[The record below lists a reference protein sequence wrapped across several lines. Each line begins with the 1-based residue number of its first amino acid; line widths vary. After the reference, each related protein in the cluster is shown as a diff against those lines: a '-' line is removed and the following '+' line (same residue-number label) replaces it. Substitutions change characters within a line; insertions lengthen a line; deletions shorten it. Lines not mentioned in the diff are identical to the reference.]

1 MQWLPTIKMEI
12 KTYQYILLL
21 AFITAVW
28 RRTENRVL
36 FLVPFLGLAVL
47 FELVLGKLMKYY
59 YDNNMITTNIF
70 VIICVLYYLFLFT
83 QEFRKQWYWLL
94 AGIYMIS
101 LGISSY
107 TQGFMSIMSIAY
119 NTGMIMVIVSVFRYL
134 YDLIIRDHYKPLHQ
148 IPLFWM
154 ALGILMFYSSS
165 FPILNFLNRF
175 IYADYDFALRM
186 IDMLSIGNIFLSLGY
201 LGTIICQKNT
211 KTLSTSLP

>member
-1 MQWLPTIKMEI
+1 MEI
-12 KTYQYILLL
+12 KAYQYILLL
-21 AFITAVW
+21 AFIAAVW
-28 RRTENRVL
+28 LRRENNVP

-94 AGIYMIS
+94 AGIYLIS

-134 YDLIIRDHYKPLHQ
+134 YDLIIRDHYKPLQQ

-154 ALGILMFYSSS
+154 AIGVLMFYSSS

-175 IYADYDFALRM
+175 IDADYDFALRM

-201 LGTIICQKNT
+201 FGAIICQKNI
-211 KTLSTSLP
+211 KTLSISSP